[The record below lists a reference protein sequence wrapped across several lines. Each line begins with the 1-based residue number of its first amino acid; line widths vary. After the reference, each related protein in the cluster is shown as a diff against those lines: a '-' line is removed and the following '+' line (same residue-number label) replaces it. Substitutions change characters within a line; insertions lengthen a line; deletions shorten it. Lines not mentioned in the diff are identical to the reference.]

1 MNLWVPLRWSILLSP
16 RIVNVQL
23 SHWATLQGLRMRSH
37 LTHTESSAS
46 AGLIVSARDLA
57 EAAGL
62 VEACID
68 QNVAGLAADQPDEIT
83 EIGAFIVHVG
93 QEVVLMGL
101 PARHRRIAQS
111 VNLIVIGQRMSLFD
125 GSRDL
130 QIGALHTGPARD
142 KHRHAAVRAFQISRR
157 GKLCE

>member
-1 MNLWVPLRWSILLSP
+1 
-16 RIVNVQL
+16 
-23 SHWATLQGLRMRSH
+23 
-37 LTHTESSAS
+37 
-46 AGLIVSARDLA
+46 
-57 EAAGL
+57 
-62 VEACID
+62 
-68 QNVAGLAADQPDEIT
+68 
-83 EIGAFIVHVG
+83 
-93 QEVVLMGL
+93 MGL